1 MRSSVVLCSN
11 AEFRANLSND
21 YFTNRQD
28 RYHVFSSKEITQY
41 FSEIHNTVSRL
52 SFLVTPSQQ
61 DPAGYTLDWPTQNL
75 APSPLSEPSK
85 YTTLST
91 SILNHIILPSA
102 TPHARPPKKNTT
114 IYLLSQFTQLLHPDT
129 STELPLI
136 TSLLTTLSSPIHNTS
151 SWTFTAGYF
160 NPAPTLQ
167 TLLLNSS
174 SKNNIIITASP
185 EANGFYN
192 SPGIS
197 GLLPA
202 AYTLLS
208 RRFLER
214 AHATKSPPSIA
225 LKEYRRGVL
234 DTPSRWTYHAKGLWI
249 SLNAETSPSI
259 SIVGSSNYTKRSY
272 GLDLEVG
279 ACIVTSDEGL
289 KRRLR
294 EERDGLQVFAREVG
308 LDEFVKTERRV
319 GWQVRVAMWIVKMV
333 GGAL

>member
-1 MRSSVVLCSN
+1 MLKDNFRNLRSDIES
-11 AEFRANLSND
+11 RANLSTD

-41 FSEIHNTVSRL
+41 FLEIHNTISRL

-61 DPAGYTLDWPTQNL
+61 DPAGYTLEWPTQNL
-75 APSPLSEPSK
+75 APSPLEDPSK

-91 SILNHIILPSA
+91 SILNHIILPSS
-102 TPHARPPKKNTT
+102 TSTSTSSPQPPTKNTT

-136 TSLLTTLSSPIHNTS
+136 TSLLSTLSLPIHATS

-160 NPAPTLQ
+160 NPDPTLQ

-174 SKNNIIITASP
+174 SENNIVITASP
-185 EANGFYN
+185 QANGFYN

-214 AHATKSPPSIA
+214 AHKSSSETKIT
-225 LKEYRRGVL
+225 LKEYTRGVVN
-234 DTPSRWTYHAKGLWI
+234 TPGGWTYHAKGLWI
-249 SLNAETSPSI
+249 SLNSETAPSI

-289 KRRLR
+289 KGRLR
-294 EERDGLQVFAREVG
+294 EERDGLQECAREVG

-319 GWQVRVAMWIVKMV
+319 GLRVRVAMWIV
-333 GGAL
+333 